1 MSSPEISKPTPAEI
15 EFRRRGPD
23 ALVAILSGEW
33 KAAGGLPR
41 PEQVQDELK
50 RSAAIRH
57 VTCDVSR
64 VTQWDSGLI
73 GFLLQCQK
81 LCEEAKVKFDQQSLP
96 QGMGRLI
103 ALALAVPE
111 REGAKR
117 GRQDESFVQHVGMG
131 AIRLSDALR
140 LNVSF
145 IGECVISF
153 AKLIHGLRAFRW
165 NDAALLMQR
174 CGAEALPIVALIGF
188 LMGAILAF
196 VGSVQLAQFGATIYV
211 ADMVGVAMAREMGCM
226 MTGIIICGRTGA
238 AYAAELGTMKVTQEL
253 DAFRTFGIPVVDFL
267 VTPRI
272 LALVLMLPLLT
283 LFAIFVGIGG
293 GFFVAMLMLEIHP
306 TEYWVQTVAAL
317 PVRHLFL
324 GVGKSLVFG
333 ALIGITACYRGL
345 QCGSDAAAV
354 GRATTTAVVAGIT
367 WLIVA
372 DAIFAVVSTVLHF

>member
-1 MSSPEISKPTPAEI
+1 
-15 EFRRRGPD
+15 
-23 ALVAILSGEW
+23 
-33 KAAGGLPR
+33 
-41 PEQVQDELK
+41 
-50 RSAAIRH
+50 
-57 VTCDVSR
+57 
-64 VTQWDSGLI
+64 
-73 GFLLQCQK
+73 
-81 LCEEAKVKFDQQSLP
+81 
-96 QGMGRLI
+96 
-103 ALALAVPE
+103 
-111 REGAKR
+111 
-117 GRQDESFVQHVGMG
+117 
-131 AIRLSDALR
+131 
-140 LNVSF
+140 
-145 IGECVISF
+145 
-153 AKLIHGLRAFRW
+153 
-165 NDAALLMQR
+165 
-174 CGAEALPIVALIGF
+174 
-188 LMGAILAF
+188 
-196 VGSVQLAQFGATIYV
+196 
-211 ADMVGVAMAREMGCM
+211 MAREMGCM